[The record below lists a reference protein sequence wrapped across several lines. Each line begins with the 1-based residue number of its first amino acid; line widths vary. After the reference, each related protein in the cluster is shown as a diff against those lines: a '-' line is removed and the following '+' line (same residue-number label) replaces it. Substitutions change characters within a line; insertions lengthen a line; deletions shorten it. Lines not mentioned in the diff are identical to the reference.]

1 MKKKLFV
8 FAFLISFATFAQTSI
23 RVINLD
29 VKMGRADEVAR
40 LFAEWSDA
48 ERKSGAAILQGVNY
62 MKQMLHIELF
72 WTLEIHQMG
81 ILRKERSDADWKMPI
96 LERFKKIL
104 HGGSGSMVMTNS
116 SNWKVELPN
125 FKNKAHKN
133 LRL

>member
-62 MKQMLHIELF
+62 LGTDVTHRV
-72 WTLEIHQMG
+72 
-81 ILRKERSDADWKMPI
+81 ILVGDP
-96 LERFKKIL
+96 
-104 HGGSGSMVMTNS
+104 
-116 SNWKVELPN
+116 SNWG
-125 FKNKAHKN
+125 FKEEK
-133 LRL
+133 